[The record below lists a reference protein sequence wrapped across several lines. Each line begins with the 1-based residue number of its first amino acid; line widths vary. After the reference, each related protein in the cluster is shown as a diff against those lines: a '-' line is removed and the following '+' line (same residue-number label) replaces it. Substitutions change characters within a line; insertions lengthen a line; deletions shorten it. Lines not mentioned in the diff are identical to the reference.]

1 MSTIMAHPYIFAIPF
16 TLLVVGSGFF
26 FVWLAEKSAARPLL
40 QSCAGIVSPFS
51 GLMALLFGL
60 FAVFLANDV
69 SIHVERARAAVAREA
84 DAMTIVLSIADA
96 LGDRGRTLKQLA
108 VEFGKKSATGDW
120 RSARQTAEAQDLNL
134 KMLSEVLFGGL
145 STIDPQV
152 RQAVQAGIIA
162 MRAARGEMNAVAH
175 SRTAWPKWLA
185 ALILCIMTQAGVVV
199 VHLDK
204 PRAAML
210 AVTLFGIGMAFTMWV
225 IFIRI
230 DPYAGRHPVSLSPI
244 EAAYTRSVPQ

>member
-1 MSTIMAHPYIFAIPF
+1 
-16 TLLVVGSGFF
+16 
-26 FVWLAEKSAARPLL
+26 
-40 QSCAGIVSPFS
+40 
-51 GLMALLFGL
+51 
-60 FAVFLANDV
+60 
-69 SIHVERARAAVAREA
+69 
-84 DAMTIVLSIADA
+84 
-96 LGDRGRTLKQLA
+96 
-108 VEFGKKSATGDW
+108 
-120 RSARQTAEAQDLNL
+120 
-134 KMLSEVLFGGL
+134 
-145 STIDPQV
+145 
-152 RQAVQAGIIA
+152 
-162 MRAARGEMNAVAH
+162 MNAVAH